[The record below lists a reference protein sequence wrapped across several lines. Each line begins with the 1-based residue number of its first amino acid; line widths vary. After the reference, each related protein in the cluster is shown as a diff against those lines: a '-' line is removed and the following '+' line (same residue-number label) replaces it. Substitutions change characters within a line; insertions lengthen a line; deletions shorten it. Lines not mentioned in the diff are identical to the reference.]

1 MSLTVGELTAYLG
14 VDDSQFNRTLNT
26 AGSKWGKFG
35 KTLAKGAALGAAGG
49 ALLGFAKVVKTGLGE
64 VMDASAGQAQLEAGI
79 KSTGN
84 AANVTVEGL
93 NELASSIQDYSGQ
106 TDDSIRQ
113 TEALLLTFTN
123 IRNVG
128 ADRIFDDATKAAADM
143 AAKMGGDAS
152 GAAVQLGKALNDP
165 VKGVTALTR
174 MGVQFTDAQKEQIKT
189 LMASNDTL
197 GAQKVILGELETQ
210 FGGAAKAAGE
220 SLPGKL
226 DRLKRK
232 FEDLSEAVVTKMTPA
247 IEGAFDWLLTHQ
259 SEIAGAVSAIGD
271 AFGVAWDIAKPLLK
285 GLGYALKAVK
295 ELQGM
300 SGKEDRNK
308 AAIDNSLKVAA
319 ALKIDPATITSINE
333 ARSAL
338 EKVNV
343 ARQSIRDLK
352 AAGIINDSEAKKLL
366 GTVTTITSGINGKF
380 VQLAAD
386 AGTQGK
392 AATNK
397 LKAPFQTLVL
407 PSPAAPQVTGAYE
420 AGVAA
425 GQQIGLGMRMGIGST
440 ISVSVQ
446 ADYQGNDIVR
456 RRRARGQTP

>member
-1 MSLTVGELTAYLG
+1 MSLTVGELVAYLG
-14 VDDSQFNRTLNT
+14 VDSSKFNRGLDT
-26 AGSKWGKFG
+26 AGGKWAKFG

-49 ALLGFAKVVKTGLGE
+49 ALAGLYSLVKTGLNE
-64 VMDASAGQAQLEAGI
+64 VKDASAGQAQLAAGI
-79 KSTGN
+79 KSTGG

-123 IRNVG
+123 IKNVG

-143 AAKMGGDAS
+143 AARMGGDAS
-152 GAAVQLGKALNDP
+152 GAAIQLGKALNDP

-197 GAQKVILGELETQ
+197 GAQKIILGELQTQ

-220 SLPGKL
+220 SLPGKI

-232 FEDLSEAVVTKMTPA
+232 FEDFSEAIVTKATPA
-247 IEGAFDWLLTHQ
+247 VEGAFDWLLTH
-259 SEIAGAVSAIGD
+259 SDDIGKAIGAIGD
-271 AFGVAWDIAKPLLK
+271 AFGVAWDIAKPLFK
-285 GLGYALKAVK
+285 SLGYAYQMVKA
-295 ELQGM
+295 LSQM

-308 AAIDNSLKVAA
+308 AAIDNSLKVSA
-319 ALKIDPATITSINE
+319 ALKIDPATITSLQE

-338 EKVNV
+338 EQVNV

-352 AAGIINDSEAKKLL
+352 AAGVINDSEAKKLL
-366 GTVTTITSGINGKF
+366 ATVTTITSGINGKF
-380 VQLAAD
+380 VQMSAD
-386 AGTQGK
+386 AGKQGK
-392 AATNK
+392 AATEK
-397 LKAPFQTLVL
+397 LKAPFQNLVL
-407 PSPAAPQVTGAYE
+407 PSPAAPQVTGAYQS
-420 AGVAA
+420 GLAA
-425 GQQIGLGMRMGIGST
+425 GQQLGLGLRAGIGAT
-440 ISVSVQ
+440 ITVNVRS
-446 ADYQGNDIVR
+446 DYQFNDVAA